1 MVLSV
6 AWGEICEG
14 GFFGTVCSLVA
25 EPCGIDDAT
34 ADSDKGD
41 EGKQFIS
48 ERSLRAR
55 FIFSRVN

>member
-55 FIFSRVN
+55 FI